1 MTNWQDKYLCPLINS
16 EKPSLKRI
24 KKIIKDFFILFTHS
38 LSFHEFPKNPP
49 EELPEPNFGDENK
62 GFDICKDMYK
72 NADDRID
79 KIEEK
84 ALKLLTY
91 VTALFAFVSFIFVN
105 TSLLLTKIIII
116 ISLALL
122 LFTIIISFR
131 CVNVKHRKTM
141 FISDLYNFDSN
152 IPNEK
157 IELKIISKKYL
168 SYAIY
173 NQNIAD
179 NTADILRTARNT
191 LTLAILLSGIGFFI
205 GISSY
210 INTTP
215 KINST
220 RIENL
225 STIEKNVSDTNKILN
240 KINLNLKNQK
250 VQDDISTISKRLDDL
265 EKRYESLN
273 SIIQKKK

>member
-1 MTNWQDKYLCPLINS
+1 MANWQDRYLCPLVKS

-24 KKIIKDFFILFTHS
+24 KKIIKDFFILLAHS

-49 EELPEPNFGDENK
+49 EELPEPRFSDENK
-62 GFDICKDMYK
+62 GFEICKDMYK

-79 KIEEK
+79 KLEEK

-105 TSLLLTKIIII
+105 TSLLFTKIIII

-131 CVNVKHRKTM
+131 CVNVKFRKTM

-152 IPNEK
+152 IPDEK
-157 IELKIISKKYL
+157 IELKTIYKKYL
-168 SYAIY
+168 SYAKY

-191 LTLAILLSGIGFFI
+191 LTLAIILSGIGFFI
-205 GISSY
+205 GIFSY
-210 INTTP
+210 INVP

-225 STIEKNVSDTNKILN
+225 SIVEKNVSDTNKILN
-240 KINLNLKNQK
+240 EINNSLKNQK
-250 VQDDISTISKRLDDL
+250 ITDDISTISKRLDDL